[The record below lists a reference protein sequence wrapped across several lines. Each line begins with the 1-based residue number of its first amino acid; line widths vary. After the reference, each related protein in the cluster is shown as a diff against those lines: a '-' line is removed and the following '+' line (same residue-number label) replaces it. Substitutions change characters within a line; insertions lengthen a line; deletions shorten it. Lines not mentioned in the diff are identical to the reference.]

1 MSNEE
6 HYVVVWQCGGGGGG
20 PVQGI
25 MGMGNLR
32 AGETL
37 GIHIS
42 HASHESQPPCRG
54 PQGRIRAKLSTE
66 AAVRGGVKLL
76 QTAND

>member
-1 MSNEE
+1 MGSGEAQ
-6 HYVVVWQCGGGGGG
+6 HYVVVWQCGGG

-32 AGETL
+32 AGEIL
-37 GIHIS
+37 GIHVS

-54 PQGRIRAKLSTE
+54 QQDALEP
-66 AAVRGGVKLL
+66 
-76 QTAND
+76 N